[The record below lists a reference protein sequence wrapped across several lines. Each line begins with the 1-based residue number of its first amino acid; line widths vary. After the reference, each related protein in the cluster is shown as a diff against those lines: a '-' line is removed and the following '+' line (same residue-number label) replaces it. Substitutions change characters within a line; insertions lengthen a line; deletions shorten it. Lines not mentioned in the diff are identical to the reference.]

1 MGLDVGGK
9 RTGVAVSDE
18 LGIIATPIQFV
29 LRGVRDRD
37 EFRRLAE
44 RFSITKIVAG
54 LPSTLSGLEGF
65 QAQAARAYA
74 DSLAEDLGLPLDYWD
89 ERLTSTIAERRMVEA
104 GLNRNQRKERI
115 DAIAAAV
122 MLQGYLDA
130 DAEFRRRS

>member
-18 LGIIATPIQFV
+18 LGIIATPVQFV
-29 LRGVRDRD
+29 LRGARDRD

-54 LPSTLSGLEGF
+54 LPSTLSGREGF